1 MWCRLSMSLAN
12 APKRSGKTEG
22 KLLKLN
28 RYRSDKKEL
37 ERFMASYGRLKN
49 YGAVCDGD
57 FCLKSQIEKEKVRLC
72 KKVQLML
79 KRTRIIDM
87 AIEDMADGT
96 LSLLLRYRYID
107 GLGWEEITEELC
119 YSKRNIFYLHKKAL
133 EALAL

>member
-1 MWCRLSMSLAN
+1 MSKTLAT
-12 APKRSGKTEG
+12 APKRSGKVEG

-37 ERFMASYGRLKN
+37 ERFMTSYGKLKN
-49 YGAVCDGD
+49 LETMTKDDEKV
-57 FCLKSQIEKEKVRLC
+57 SEQIEKEKVRLC
-72 KKVQLML
+72 RRASLML
-79 KRTRIIDM
+79 KRTKKIDL
-87 AIEDMADGT
+87 AIDEICDGT

-133 EALAL
+133 EALVI